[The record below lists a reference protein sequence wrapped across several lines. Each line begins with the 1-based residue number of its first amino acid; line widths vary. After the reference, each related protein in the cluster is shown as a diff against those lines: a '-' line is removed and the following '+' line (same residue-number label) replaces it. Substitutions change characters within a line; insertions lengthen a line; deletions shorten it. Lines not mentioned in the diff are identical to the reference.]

1 MKAKR
6 KRPVLHTTIG
16 DYTLAVLAQVAKDV
30 ALPNY
35 GVTVDYIV
43 ADWVGL
49 KRHAIAMATPSNP
62 SSAPVEA
69 T

>member
-1 MKAKR
+1 MIPNR

-16 DYTLAVLAQVAKDV
+16 DYTLAILAQVAKEV

-43 ADWVGL
+43 NDWVEL
-49 KRHAIAMATPSNP
+49 KRAALQAA
-62 SSAPVEA
+62 APAEA
-69 T
+69 EAVPA